1 MQTTA
6 KAGFVDKMYTLSLNQ
21 KGSRAEVS
29 EDLKRRQF
37 FERTYIN
44 MDEDLRLYCIN
55 CFFQFEDLYS
65 VGRMSLVGLE
75 ENGI

>member
-1 MQTTA
+1 
-6 KAGFVDKMYTLSLNQ
+6 
-21 KGSRAEVS
+21 
-29 EDLKRRQF
+29 
-37 FERTYIN
+37 